1 MTFDEL
7 KSFFHVKTD
16 TALAEKLD
24 VSKAVI
30 HKWKNQGIPTERQA
44 IIQIQTKGELKAD
57 GIKQLETA

>member
-1 MTFDEL
+1 MTFNEL

-44 IIQIQTKGELKAD
+44 IIQIQTNGKLKAD
-57 GIKQLETA
+57 GVPKLETA

>member
-1 MTFDEL
+1 MTFNEL
-7 KSFFHVKTD
+7 KLFFHVKTD
-16 TALAEKLD
+16 TALAEKLG

-57 GIKQLETA
+57 GIPQLEPD